1 MRTVGIKALKNSLSE
16 YIRAVAA
23 GETVLVTDR
32 GNVVAE
38 LVPPAAGRSAIPADA
53 MFAEMVRQGLISL
66 PAASAQGIP
75 PRRPVGSFE
84 DLMDELHQD
93 REER

>member
-32 GNVVAE
+32 GHVVAE
-38 LVPPAAGRSAIPADA
+38 LVPPAAARSAVPPDA
-53 MFAEMVRQGLISL
+53 MFAEMVRQGWISL
-66 PAASAQGIP
+66 PSMPAEGIP
-75 PRRPVGSFE
+75 PRRPIGSFE
-84 DLMDELHQD
+84 DLMSELRQD
-93 REER
+93 RDDR